1 HAMRRGNHAMRRG
14 KARGAA
20 AIGLVAFCGCAA
32 NELPRNVVLLVVDTV
47 RADHLGLYG
56 HERPTSPRLDEWST
70 RGVVFEQALAT
81 SPWTVPSFASIYTGH
96 LPSRHGAARSAQDP
110 GAPGVS
116 IGRLDDGVRTLAE
129 LLFERGFATAAIVN
143 NPFLHARGGLARGF
157 SNYDHEPGNNW
168 NMRRADA
175 VVDRTLRWIDQPRDT
190 PFLIVAHLFDPHLDY
205 DPPEPFRGRF
215 AGDYDGGLRYPVS
228 DLRRIRASRVAH
240 RPEDRRFIAGAYDEE
255 LLYIDAQIGRLL
267 DGLEERGLLDDT
279 LIILVSDHGEE
290 FFDHGSFEHGHSV
303 YQELL
308 RVPLVIWAPRARA
321 RRVAAPVSIADVLPT
336 ILAATGAEP
345 EPGLY
350 GRSLWKTVLGGD
362 PPTERVFVAENTLR
376 GGEQKAL
383 VRWPH
388 KLVLDVTT
396 GATQLFDLV
405 DDPGETRDLSAENPA
420 VRDQLLV
427 KLHATVEAPAHG
439 RPAQPTEFP
448 PDTLERLRELGYLN
462 GGGD

>member
-1 HAMRRGNHAMRRG
+1 MKGRAV
-14 KARGAA
+14 A
-20 AIGLVAFCGCAA
+20 AIGLLALCACAA
-32 NELPRNVVLLVVDTV
+32 EPPRNVVLVVVDTV

-56 HERPTSPRLDEWST
+56 HERPTSPRLDEWSA

-96 LPSRHGAARSAQDP
+96 LPSRHGAARVAQDP

-129 LLFERGFATAAIVN
+129 VLFERGFDTAAIVN

-157 SNYDHEPGNNW
+157 SSYDHQPGNNW
-168 NMRRADA
+168 KMRRADA
-175 VVDRTLRWIDQPRDT
+175 VVDRTLAWIDRPRDT
-190 PFLIVAHLFDPHLDY
+190 PFLLVAHLFDPHLDY

-215 AGDYDGGLRYPVS
+215 ADGYSGGIRYPVS

-279 LIILVSDHGEE
+279 LVILVSDHGEE
-290 FFDHGSFEHGHSV
+290 LFDHGSFEHGHSV

-308 RVPLVIWAPRARA
+308 RVPLVIWAPEARA
-321 RRVAAPVSIADVLPT
+321 RRIAAPVSIADVFPT
-336 ILAATGAEP
+336 VLAAIGAAP
-345 EPGLY
+345 EPGLH
-350 GRSLWKTVLGGD
+350 GRSLWNAVLGGEA
-362 PPTERVFVAENTLR
+362 PTERVFVAENTLR

-396 GATQLFDLV
+396 DRARLFDLV
-405 DDPGETRDLSAENPA
+405 RDPGETRDLASEHPD
-420 VRDQLLV
+420 VRDQMLV
-427 KLHATVEAPAHG
+427 ILRATLDDAQRG
-439 RPAQPTEFP
+439 RTAEPVEFP
-448 PDTLERLRELGYLN
+448 PETIERLRELGYLEN
-462 GGGD
+462 G